1 MSLLSSSLAKNKV
14 SKLKKNEKF
23 VVFTNGCFDL
33 IHKGH
38 TTYLKKARMLGDLLI
53 VGLNSDESVLNL
65 KGENRPINSVEKRSA
80 NLLKLDYVDVVVIFE
95 ENTPRKLINEICP
108 NILVKG
114 GDYTKEEVVG
124 ADQVLKNGG
133 EVVIIPL
140 IPGYSTTKMINALK
154 EKGLTGQDR
163 TG

>member
-14 SKLKKNEKF
+14 SKLKKSGKV

-53 VGLNSDESVLNL
+53 VGLNSDESVSNL
-65 KGENRPINSVEKRSA
+65 KGENRPINSIKKRSA

-140 IPGYSTTKMINALK
+140 VPGYSTTKMINALK
-154 EKGLTGQDR
+154 EKA
-163 TG
+163 

>member
-1 MSLLSSSLAKNKV
+1 
-14 SKLKKNEKF
+14 
-23 VVFTNGCFDL
+23 
-33 IHKGH
+33 
-38 TTYLKKARMLGDLLI
+38 
-53 VGLNSDESVLNL
+53 
-65 KGENRPINSVEKRSA
+65 
-80 NLLKLDYVDVVVIFE
+80 LKLDYVDVVVIFE

-140 IPGYSTTKMINALK
+140 VPGYSTTKMINELK
-154 EKGLTGQDR
+154 EKGLTSQDC
-163 TG
+163 TD

>member
-1 MSLLSSSLAKNKV
+1 MSLLSSNLAKNKV
-14 SKLKKNEKF
+14 SKLKKNGKV

-38 TTYLKKARMLGDLLI
+38 TAYLKKARLLGDFLF
-53 VGLNSDESVLNL
+53 VGLNSDESVSSL
-65 KGENRPINSVEKRSA
+65 KGESRPINSVEKRSA

-140 IPGYSTTKMINALK
+140 VPGYSTTKMINELK
-154 EKGLTGQDR
+154 EKA
-163 TG
+163 

>member
-14 SKLKKNEKF
+14 SKLKKNGKV
-23 VVFTNGCFDL
+23 VVFTNGCFDF

-140 IPGYSTTKMINALK
+140 VPGYSTTKMINALK
-154 EKGLTGQDR
+154 EKGLTVQDR

>member
-14 SKLKKNEKF
+14 YKLKKNGKV

-38 TTYLKKARMLGDLLI
+38 TTYLKKARLLGDFLI
-53 VGLNSDESVLNL
+53 VGLNSDESVSNL

-95 ENTPRKLINEICP
+95 EKTPRKLINEICP

-140 IPGYSTTKMINALK
+140 VPGYSTTKMINELK
-154 EKGLTGQDR
+154 EKGLTSQDC
-163 TG
+163 TD

>member
-1 MSLLSSSLAKNKV
+1 MSILSSSLAKNKV
-14 SKLKKNEKF
+14 TKLKKNGKV

-53 VGLNSDESVLNL
+53 VGLNSDESVSNL
-65 KGENRPINSVEKRSA
+65 KGENRPINSIKKRSA

-140 IPGYSTTKMINALK
+140 VPGYSTTKMINALK
-154 EKGLTGQDR
+154 EKA
-163 TG
+163 

>member
-14 SKLKKNEKF
+14 SKLKKNGKV

-38 TTYLKKARMLGDLLI
+38 TTYLKKARLLGDLLF
-53 VGLNSDESVLNL
+53 VGLNSDESVSNL
-65 KGENRPINSVEKRSA
+65 KGESRPINSVEKRSA

-95 ENTPRKLINEICP
+95 EDTPKKLINEICP
-108 NILVKG
+108 NIHVKG

-140 IPGYSTTKMINALK
+140 IPGYSTTKMINELK
-154 EKGLTGQDR
+154 EKA
-163 TG
+163 